1 MYLIGIIKAD
11 LPRTL
16 INPKICRTP
25 EELFKWL
32 LAFMSKEHFILSE
45 PFAYETLTESLKQN
59 KPIRV
64 NIDGY
69 AVAVLLGADEVIQ
82 NVTTRFVHLTEIDL
96 LAATAEEVQ
105 NVVVREV
112 K

>member
-1 MYLIGIIKAD
+1 MYLIGVIKTD
-11 LPRTL
+11 LPRAL
-16 INPKICRTP
+16 INPKHFRTP
-25 EELFKWL
+25 QALFEWL

-45 PFAYETLTESLKQN
+45 PFTYETLTESLKQN

-69 AVAVLLGADEVIQ
+69 GVAVLLGADEVIQ
-82 NVTTRFVHLTEIDL
+82 NVTTRFVHLTELDL
-96 LAATAEEVQ
+96 LTATAEEVQ
-105 NVVVREV
+105 DFVIREV